1 MSETLDAKLAR
12 IGARVAERKGN
23 ARDRLARHPHLLEFC
38 EQARA
43 RFGARL
49 TYLQDDD
56 GEMGT
61 RPADFLQDRETWP

>member
-1 MSETLDAKLAR
+1 MSETLKAKMAR
-12 IGARVAERKGN
+12 ISARIQQRSGN
-23 ARDRLARHPHLLEFC
+23 ARARLAKHPHLLEFC